1 MDVNF
6 TMPSSLNL
14 FLYFSLSG
22 FSTIS
27 KLPRY
32 PFHLSL
38 SLSFSV
44 FSTAIGEEFT
54 FEDVNVFSSIE
65 NEETFADARSSHYR
79 AGSTYSGSGSVG
91 GIGLTRSISGQ
102 SDKSPQAPVS
112 PGSSVGGSS
121 VGSRHS
127 DGGRSEK
134 SMRSFR
140 SQDTKDLKEVPQP
153 KQSHYHERLP
163 SC

>member
-1 MDVNF
+1 MNF

-14 FLYFSLSG
+14 FCTFRCQGCPPSLSFHG
-22 FSTIS
+22 IHFIS
-27 KLPRY
+27 
-32 PFHLSL
+32 LSL
-38 SLSFSV
+38 SLCLS

-79 AGSTYSGSGSVG
+79 GGSTYSGSGSVG